1 MISQKQLDRSGKVLE
16 EVISRAW
23 DDVSFKNEL
32 IANPRAT
39 ITEVAGD
46 GFKFPE
52 SQNIVVED
60 QSDESVIYLNIPR
73 KVSIDNME
81 LTEEQLEAASGGI
94 LITATLVAVGGIAL
108 GFGSAAV
115 LDKYF

>member
-1 MISQKQLDRSGKVLE
+1 
-16 EVISRAW
+16 
-23 DDVSFKNEL
+23 
-32 IANPRAT
+32 
-39 ITEVAGD
+39 
-46 GFKFPE
+46 
-52 SQNIVVED
+52 
-60 QSDESVIYLNIPR
+60 
-73 KVSIDNME
+73 ME